1 MKETKTKE
9 PVAAELPGLE
19 KAQAE
24 RPSAVITRGINMPAH
39 QVRAAIAQ
47 AVARGQVTEEEGE
60 DVFWLYCYAQDFKL
74 TEREL
79 AAIGHDNPLRLI
91 NL

>member
-79 AAIGHDNPLRLI
+79 AAKIGSDHVAILH
-91 NL
+91 